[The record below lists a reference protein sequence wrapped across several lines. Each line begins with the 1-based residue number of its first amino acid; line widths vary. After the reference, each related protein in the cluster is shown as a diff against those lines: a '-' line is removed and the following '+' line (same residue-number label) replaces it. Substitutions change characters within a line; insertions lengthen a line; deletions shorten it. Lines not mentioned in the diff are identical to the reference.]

1 MTTTFSI
8 RKTTAAAASHKCK
21 YIKPRA
27 IQSSAALPLHT
38 SLPPSPPH
46 KQQQIQQH
54 HTASSIDSTLSTNS
68 RDVIVGDQW
77 LVLSRIGEGSF
88 GEVFEAED
96 IETHR
101 HYAIKREPLD
111 TPFSQLRHES
121 IMYDVL
127 AGGPGIP
134 QCQWYG
140 EHDDFACIVI
150 DLLGSSLSQ
159 LRETVAYMNID
170 TVVDLGCQMVTILEH
185 IHNQGVVYRD
195 VKPDN
200 FLFPSNC
207 HLPTTTSVASCA
219 DIFDTNNI
227 PRLSVVDFGLATW
240 WRNPQTHKPYPQSKR
255 RIKHK
260 TGTARYASLNVHR
273 GKVHAR
279 RDDLESLGYLLLDL
293 LIGTLPWTGI
303 QAKSSKAGWDRMREL
318 KESTDLTE
326 LCAGLPRG
334 LLEFVAYTRTLHFA
348 DTPDYD
354 YLRRMLRES
363 IGQGEL
369 AKSVPEKPL
378 SPHHHVKGGTMST
391 TATEEGVFVMDD
403 LAHELSAV
411 DIQPPNNRQG
421 RRRRRNSSNNHRK
434 RSTSKGSLHHN
445 TSKRSNAQT
454 TTTPPS
460 PPSPCSIS
468 ATGAGGSN
476 KHQQTNRKKHGGP
489 LVGWNTHKSSRVA
502 TTMARTTLDE
512 ETTAVDDEWNKMM
525 IWGEKQAWGQQ
536 DQRQPPPWL

>member
-1 MTTTFSI
+1 M
-8 RKTTAAAASHKCK
+8 
-21 YIKPRA
+21 
-27 IQSSAALPLHT
+27 
-38 SLPPSPPH
+38 
-46 KQQQIQQH
+46 
-54 HTASSIDSTLSTNS
+54 
-68 RDVIVGDQW
+68 
-77 LVLSRIGEGSF
+77 
-88 GEVFEAED
+88 
-96 IETHR
+96 
-101 HYAIKREPLD
+101 
-111 TPFSQLRHES
+111 
-121 IMYDVL
+121 
-127 AGGPGIP
+127 
-134 QCQWYG
+134 
-140 EHDDFACIVI
+140 
-150 DLLGSSLSQ
+150 
-159 LRETVAYMNID
+159 
-170 TVVDLGCQMVTILEH
+170 
-185 IHNQGVVYRD
+185 YRD

-200 FLFPSNC
+200 FLFPANC

-219 DIFDTNNI
+219 DVFDTNNI
-227 PRLSVVDFGLATW
+227 PQLSVVDFGLATW

-318 KESTDLTE
+318 KENTDLRD

-334 LLEFVAYTRTLHFA
+334 LLEFVAYTRSLHFA

-363 IGQGEL
+363 IGHGEL
-369 AKSVPEKPL
+369 AKSVPEKSPSL
-378 SPHHHVKGGTMST
+378 SSSSSHHHHQQQRHVKGGTTTST
-391 TATEEGVFVMDD
+391 TTTAEEGVFVMDD

-411 DIQPPNNRQG
+411 DIQQPNYRQG

-445 TSKRSNAQT
+445 TPRRGNNAPT

-468 ATGAGGSN
+468 AGTTGGSS
-476 KHQQTNRKKHGGP
+476 KHQQQHAQRKKHGGS

-502 TTMARTTLDE
+502 ASAVSKQKVE
-512 ETTAVDDEWNKMM
+512 EVTATPMDDEWNKMM
-525 IWGEKQAWGQQ
+525 LWGEKQACWGQQ
-536 DQRQPPPWL
+536 DQRQHPPPWL